1 MMTNKLNAFR
11 SLLEPQVALPM
22 AAALMGGQ
30 GNSQNFANAFGAAG
44 PGMAN
49 QAALQKQQQERNR
62 TLEYLNKNAPDLAQA
77 VSSGMPIAEAWKSHL
92 AQRKAQIPGTATYS
106 KSPVYGT
113 DADGST
119 VLGTIGDDGSFKR
132 IDTGDFN
139 VSSGFEKIDTG
150 TEIILRDK
158 KNGQVINVTPKNNF
172 GAAEQKALGTSSGKA
187 QAEAQANY
195 DSISSKMP
203 GLYEVVGRLDKLAE
217 DATYTLAGRALDE
230 GMRQT
235 GMEPR
240 ESAVARAEYIA
251 VVDNQILPLLRD
263 TFGAQ
268 FTQKEGE
275 TLRAT
280 LGDPNKSPVEKQ
292 ALLKAFIQQKER
304 DLQALESR
312 LGAAPNQP
320 ANTPQM
326 PASDDADALIQH
338 YGNM

>member
-1 MMTNKLNAFR
+1 MGNQGNTQN
-11 SLLEPQVALPM
+11 VAN
-22 AAALMGGQ
+22 ALMM
-30 GNSQNFANAFGAAG
+30 AG
-44 PGMAN
+44 PALGR
-49 QAALQKQQQERNR
+49 QAGQRKQLQQRNR
-62 TLEYLNKNAPDLAQA
+62 TLEFLRQNSPEMAQA
-77 VSSGMPIAEAWKSHL
+77 VESGMPVNEAWKSYL
-92 AQRKAQIPGTATYS
+92 AQRRAQTPGTPTYS

-113 DADGST
+113 DAEGNT
-119 VLGTIGDDGSFKR
+119 VLGTLGDDGSFKQ

-139 VSSGFEKIDTG
+139 VSSGFEKLDTG

-158 KNGQVINVTPKNNF
+158 KNGQVISVTPKDNF
-172 GAAEQKALGTSSGKA
+172 GASEQKALGAASGKS
-187 QAEAQANY
+187 QAEAQSSY

-203 GLYEVVGRLDKLAE
+203 GLYEVVDRLDKLAE

-312 LGAAPNQP
+312 LGVSPNQP
-320 ANTPQM
+320 AIPQST
-326 PASDDADALIQH
+326 ATQQVTVDGYTIQQVE
-338 YGNM
+338 